1 MNYVPECYQKSTV
14 ILGCGN
20 MLFGDDGFGPAVIAY
35 LEKHY
40 QIPKDIAILD
50 VGTGARE
57 ILFTITLA
65 DKKPKRIIVID
76 ALDCQKKPGEIFTV
90 PIDNLPENK
99 IDDFSLHQLPTSNL
113 LKELKD
119 LCQIEV
125 VLLAAQ
131 PKYIPEIVK
140 PGLSKKLQDAVP
152 EVGKYIVKNYFWPQC
167 TNGI

>member
-20 MLFGDDGFGPAVIAY
+20 MLFGDDGFGPAVIDY
-35 LEKHY
+35 IEKNY
-40 QIPKDIAILD
+40 QIPDDIAIVD

-57 ILFTITLA
+57 ILFNIVLA
-65 DKKPKRIIVID
+65 EKKPKRIIVID
-76 ALDCQKKPGEIFTV
+76 ALDCQRKSGEIFAV
-90 PIDNLPENK
+90 PLDDLPENK

-119 LCQIEV
+119 LCQVEV

-131 PKYIPEIVK
+131 PKYIPEMVE

-152 EVGKYIVKNYFWPQC
+152 KAGKYIVKNYFWPQC

>member
-40 QIPKDIAILD
+40 QIPKDINILD

-57 ILFTITLA
+57 ILFNIALA
-65 DKKPKRIIVID
+65 EKKPKRIIVID
-76 ALDCQKKPGEIFTV
+76 ALDCQRKPGEIFAV
-90 PIDNLPENK
+90 PLDDLPENK

-113 LKELKD
+113 LKELRD
-119 LCQIEV
+119 LCNVEV
-125 VLLAAQ
+125 ILLAAQ
-131 PKYIPEIVK
+131 PKYIPEMVE

-152 EVGKYIVKNYFWPQC
+152 KTGKYIVKNYFLSAMHE
-167 TNGI
+167 

>member
-1 MNYVPECYQKSTV
+1 MNYVPECYQKSTL

-20 MLFGDDGFGPAVIAY
+20 TLFGDDGFGPAVIDY

-40 QIPKDIAILD
+40 TVPQDVSILD

-57 ILFTITLA
+57 VLFTIALA
-65 DKKPKRIIVID
+65 EEKPERIIVID
-76 ALDCQKKPGEIFTV
+76 ALDCGKKPGEIFTIPV
-90 PIDNLPENK
+90 ENLPEKK

-119 LCQIEV
+119 LCKVEV
-125 VLLAAQ
+125 ILLAAQ
-131 PKYIPEIVK
+131 PEYIPETVE

-152 EVGKYIVKNYFWPQC
+152 KAGKYIARRYF
-167 TNGI
+167 

>member
-1 MNYVPECYQKSTV
+1 MNYVPECYQKSTL

-20 MLFGDDGFGPAVIAY
+20 TLFGDDGFGSAVIDY

-40 QIPKDIAILD
+40 EAPKNVSILD

-65 DKKPKRIIVID
+65 EKKPKRIIVID
-76 ALDCQKKPGEIFTV
+76 ALDCQREPGEIFTI
-90 PIDNLPENK
+90 PIENLPEKK

-119 LCQIEV
+119 LCQVEV
-125 VLLAAQ
+125 ILLAAQ
-131 PKYIPEIVK
+131 PECVPETVK
-140 PGLSKKLQDAVP
+140 PGLSKNLQDAVP
-152 EVGKYIVKNYFWPQC
+152 KVGKYIARRYF
-167 TNGI
+167 

>member
-40 QIPKDIAILD
+40 QIPKDINILD

-57 ILFTITLA
+57 ILFNIALA
-65 DKKPKRIIVID
+65 EKKPKRIIVID
-76 ALDCQKKPGEIFTV
+76 ALDCQRKPGEIFAV
-90 PIDNLPENK
+90 PLDDLPENK

-125 VLLAAQ
+125 VL
-131 PKYIPEIVK
+131 
-140 PGLSKKLQDAVP
+140 
-152 EVGKYIVKNYFWPQC
+152 
-167 TNGI
+167 

>member
-40 QIPKDIAILD
+40 QIPKDINILD

-57 ILFTITLA
+57 ILFNIALA
-65 DKKPKRIIVID
+65 EKKPKRIIVID
-76 ALDCQKKPGEIFTV
+76 ALDCQRKPGEIFAV
-90 PIDNLPENK
+90 PLDDLPENK

-131 PKYIPEIVK
+131 PKYIPEMVE

-152 EVGKYIVKNYFWPQC
+152 KAGKYIVNNYFLSAMHE
-167 TNGI
+167 

>member
-1 MNYVPECYQKSTV
+1 MMNYVPECYQKSTL

-20 MLFGDDGFGPAVIAY
+20 TLFGDDGFGPAVIDY

-40 QIPKDIAILD
+40 EAPKDVSILD

-57 ILFTITLA
+57 ILFTIVLA
-65 DKKPKRIIVID
+65 EEKPERIIVID
-76 ALDCQKKPGEIFTV
+76 ALDCQRKPGEIFTIPV
-90 PIDNLPENK
+90 ENLPEKK

-119 LCQIEV
+119 LCDVEV

-131 PKYIPEIVK
+131 PECVPETVR
-140 PGLSKKLQDAVP
+140 PGLSKKLQDAVSK
-152 EVGKYIVKNYFWPQC
+152 VGKYIESEYF
-167 TNGI
+167 

>member
-1 MNYVPECYQKSTV
+1 MMNYVPEYYQKSTL

-20 MLFGDDGFGPAVIAY
+20 TLFGDDGFGPAVIDY

-40 QIPKDIAILD
+40 EAPKDVSILD

-65 DKKPKRIIVID
+65 EKKPKRIIVID
-76 ALDCQKKPGEIFTV
+76 ALDCQRKPGEIFTIPV
-90 PIDNLPENK
+90 ENLPEKK

-119 LCQIEV
+119 LCDVEV

-131 PKYIPEIVK
+131 PECVPETVR
-140 PGLSKKLQDAVP
+140 PGLSKKLQEAVP
-152 EVGKYIVKNYFWPQC
+152 KVSKYIESEYF
-167 TNGI
+167 

>member
-1 MNYVPECYQKSTV
+1 MIMNYVPECYQKSTL

-20 MLFGDDGFGPAVIAY
+20 TLFGDDGFGPAVIDY

-40 QIPKDIAILD
+40 QTPQDVSILD

-65 DKKPKRIIVID
+65 EKKPERIIVID
-76 ALDCQKKPGEIFTV
+76 ALDCQKKPGEIFTIPV
-90 PIDNLPENK
+90 ENLPEKK

-119 LCQIEV
+119 LCHVQVI
-125 VLLAAQ
+125 LLAAQ
-131 PKYIPEIVK
+131 PEYIPEVVE
-140 PGLSKKLQDAVP
+140 PGLSKKLRDAVP
-152 EVGKYIVKNYFWPQC
+152 KAGKYIAGRYF
-167 TNGI
+167 

>member
-1 MNYVPECYQKSTV
+1 MNYVPECYQKSTL

-20 MLFGDDGFGPAVIAY
+20 TLFGDDGFGPAVIDY
-35 LEKHY
+35 LEKHCRV
-40 QIPKDIAILD
+40 PEDVAILD

-65 DKKPKRIIVID
+65 EKKPERIIVID
-76 ALDCQKKPGEIFTV
+76 ALDCQKKPGEIFTIPV
-90 PIDNLPENK
+90 ENLPEKK

-119 LCQIEV
+119 LCHVQVI
-125 VLLAAQ
+125 LLAAQ
-131 PKYIPEIVK
+131 SEYIPEVVE

-152 EVGKYIVKNYFWPQC
+152 KAGKYIAGRYF
-167 TNGI
+167 